1 MILGFSEMSPVF
13 PLILQ
18 GVAFSI
24 FAAVIWPSVPLCVEQ
39 RHVGTAFGVMS
50 AVQNIGLTLFPVFVA
65 DLHETG
71 SDRVGTGTDLA
82 S

>member
-1 MILGFSEMSPVF
+1 MLGFTKITPVF

-39 RHVGTAFGVMS
+39 RHVGTAYGVMS
-50 AVQNIGLTLFPVFVA
+50 SAQNIGLTLFPVFVA
-65 DLHETG
+65 DLHQTG
-71 SDRVGTGTDLA
+71 SDRVSTI
-82 S
+82 